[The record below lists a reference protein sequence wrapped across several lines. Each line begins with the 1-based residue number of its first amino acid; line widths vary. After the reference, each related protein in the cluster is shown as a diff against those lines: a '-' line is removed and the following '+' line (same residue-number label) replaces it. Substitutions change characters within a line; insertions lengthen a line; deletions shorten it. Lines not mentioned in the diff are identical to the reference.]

1 MAKIKIRA
9 RNKGPRPR
17 TIVDMNDPAED
28 QMISM
33 CALVRLHR
41 THAEMREDLGIDEET
56 LSHWLD
62 CTLSWLRS
70 PSSP

>member
-1 MAKIKIRA
+1 
-9 RNKGPRPR
+9 
-17 TIVDMNDPAED
+17 MNDPAED